1 MIALVKYMLTD
12 LHRSNRYFMPAVCY
26 GLIVLWM
33 YSVRPNPVL
42 ESYSVTVALAFG
54 CALWFGLMAEG
65 SEAQVQR
72 ELTMLHAGGWRR
84 YACGRL
90 LLLGIWGLAF
100 SLWGTL
106 VPAVWGAFD
115 RSPSGLELVLAL
127 YSHWVSF
134 LLGAIIS
141 WLLAVLGVKP
151 KSRLVMAMVILALA
165 LAAGGMESALPSWA
179 GWGTWLFPPAYRLM
193 HGLAK
198 YPSMNPGAAV
208 FWFLY
213 PPVYAGLLLVPVMK
227 YLPLQA
233 SR

>member
-26 GLIVLWM
+26 GLLVLWM

-42 ESYSVTVALAFG
+42 ESYSATVALAFG
-54 CALWFGLMAEG
+54 CALWFGFMAEG
-65 SEAQVQR
+65 SEAPVQR
-72 ELTMLHAGGWRR
+72 ELTMLHAGGWGR
-84 YACGRL
+84 YGCGRL
-90 LLLGIWGLAF
+90 LLLGIWGFAF

-106 VPAVWGAFD
+106 VPVVSGAFE
-115 RSPSGLELVLAL
+115 RSPTGLELTLSL
-127 YSHWVSF
+127 YSHGAAF
-134 LLGAIIS
+134 LLGAVIS

-179 GWGTWLFPPAYRLM
+179 SGGTWLIPPAYRLM
-193 HGLAK
+193 HVMAK
-198 YPSMNPGAAV
+198 YPSMHPGTAV

-213 PPVYAGLLLVPVMK
+213 PLAYTGLLLVPVLK
-227 YLPLQA
+227 YLPLQG